1 MNTKMSQITRQEVL
15 AAQRERYA
23 RAGKEHKTKIINELV
38 ELLGYHRK
46 AAIRALQSRP
56 MIAAPYV
63 LGRPKEY
70 DPDQLR
76 PPLKAIWL
84 AALQPCGVRLKACLS
99 DWLPAY
105 EADHR
110 RLNADVRQAL
120 LAASRA
126 TLDRLLIPA
135 RIEHRRRAT
144 TRPGT
149 LLRHQIPIRTE
160 WAENQTGFL
169 EMDTV
174 ALCGGTLD
182 DRHGWMFDAVDIH
195 TTWNEMRALPNRSE
209 AATLLQ
215 IRDVEASLPFPLRG
229 LDSDNGGEFINHHL
243 VKHLHGRE
251 KPVAF
256 TRSRPYRKNDQ
267 AHIEQKNYTQVRLW
281 FGYER
286 YDNPAVVPLINALCK
301 GELNWLLNGFL
312 PTMKLKS
319 KERVGSKV
327 VRTYGETMTPVEPG
341 AGLPGSHRRDETT
354 PARPKANP
362 QSVRLDAGGGAA
374 DESDRTEPAAS
385 GSLTGE
391 PERVKR
397 SPPRNGNEG
406 RRTATVARLPSVP
419 FSRGFG

>member
-15 AAQRERYA
+15 VAKRDRYA

-38 ELLGYHRK
+38 ELFGYHRK
-46 AAIRALQSRP
+46 AAIRALQLRP
-56 MIAAPYV
+56 VIAAPFV

-84 AALQPCGVRLKACLS
+84 AALQPCGVRLKACLP

-120 LAASRA
+120 LEASRA

-160 WAENQTGFL
+160 WAENQAGFL

-215 IRDVEASLPFPLRG
+215 IRDVEASLPFPLCG

-312 PTMKLKS
+312 PTMKLKR

-327 VRTYGETMTPVEPG
+327 VRTYGETMTPLSRVLACPEVTAETKQRLRAQKQTLNPFALTREVERQMKVIEQN
-341 AGLPGSHRRDETT
+341 RR
-354 PARPKANP
+354 
-362 QSVRLDAGGGAA
+362 
-374 DESDRTEPAAS
+374 RTEA
-385 GSLTGE
+385 
-391 PERVKR
+391 
-397 SPPRNGNEG
+397 
-406 RRTATVARLPSVP
+406 
-419 FSRGFG
+419 

>member
-1 MNTKMSQITRQEVL
+1 MNPKMSQITRQEVL
-15 AAQRERYA
+15 VAKRDRYA

-38 ELLGYHRK
+38 ELFGDHRK

-56 MIAAPYV
+56 MIAAPFV

-84 AALQPCGVRLKACLS
+84 AALQPCGVRLKACLP

-110 RLNADVRQAL
+110 PLNADVRQAL
-120 LAASRA
+120 LQASRA

-160 WAENQTGFL
+160 WAENQAGFL

-301 GELNWLLNGFL
+301 GALNQLLNYFL
-312 PTMKLKS
+312 PTMKLAS

-327 VRTYGETMTPVEPG
+327 VRKYGETMTPLRRVLACPEVTAETKQRLRAEKQTLNPFALTREVERQMKVIEQN
-341 AGLPGSHRRDETT
+341 RR
-354 PARPKANP
+354 
-362 QSVRLDAGGGAA
+362 
-374 DESDRTEPAAS
+374 RTEA
-385 GSLTGE
+385 
-391 PERVKR
+391 
-397 SPPRNGNEG
+397 
-406 RRTATVARLPSVP
+406 
-419 FSRGFG
+419 

>member
-15 AAQRERYA
+15 VAKRDRYA

-38 ELLGYHRK
+38 ELFSYHRK
-46 AAIRALQSRP
+46 AAIRALQLRP
-56 MIAAPYV
+56 VIAAPFV

-84 AALQPCGVRLKACLS
+84 AALQPCGVRLKACLP

-160 WAENQTGFL
+160 WAENQAGFL

-174 ALCGGTLD
+174 ALCGGTRD
-182 DRHGWMFDAVDIH
+182 DRHGWMFDAVAIH

-301 GELNWLLNGFL
+301 GELNQLLNYFL
-312 PTMKLKS
+312 PTMKLEN

-327 VRTYGETMTPVEPG
+327 VRTYGETMTPLSRVLACPEVTAETKQRLRAEKQSLNPFALTREVERQMKVIEQN
-341 AGLPGSHRRDETT
+341 RR
-354 PARPKANP
+354 
-362 QSVRLDAGGGAA
+362 
-374 DESDRTEPAAS
+374 
-385 GSLTGE
+385 
-391 PERVKR
+391 
-397 SPPRNGNEG
+397 
-406 RRTATVARLPSVP
+406 RREA
-419 FSRGFG
+419 

>member
-15 AAQRERYA
+15 VAKRDRYA

-38 ELLGYHRK
+38 ELFGYHRK
-46 AAIRALQSRP
+46 AAIRALQLRP
-56 MIAAPYV
+56 VIAAPFV

-84 AALQPCGVRLKACLS
+84 AALQPCGVRLKACLP

-120 LAASRA
+120 LEASRA

-160 WAENQTGFL
+160 WAENQAGFL

-215 IRDVEASLPFPLRG
+215 IRDVEASLPFPLCG

-327 VRTYGETMTPVEPG
+327 VRTYGETMTPLSRVLACPEVTAETKQRLRAQKQTLNPFALTREVERQMKVIEQN
-341 AGLPGSHRRDETT
+341 RR
-354 PARPKANP
+354 
-362 QSVRLDAGGGAA
+362 
-374 DESDRTEPAAS
+374 RTEA
-385 GSLTGE
+385 
-391 PERVKR
+391 
-397 SPPRNGNEG
+397 
-406 RRTATVARLPSVP
+406 
-419 FSRGFG
+419 

>member
-1 MNTKMSQITRQEVL
+1 MVCVNHTLTQKGCYRAMNTKMSQITRQEVL
-15 AAQRERYA
+15 VAQRDRYA

-38 ELLGYHRK
+38 ELFGYHRK
-46 AAIRALQSRP
+46 AAIRALQLRP
-56 MIAAPYV
+56 VIATPFV

-84 AALQPCGVRLKACLS
+84 AALQPCGVRLKACLP

-110 RLNADVRQAL
+110 RLNADVRKAL
-120 LAASRA
+120 LEASRA

-160 WAENQTGFL
+160 WAENQAGFL

-215 IRDVEASLPFPLRG
+215 IRDVEASLPFPLCG

-243 VKHLHGRE
+243 VKHLHGRQ

-301 GELNWLLNGFL
+301 GPLNQLLNYFL
-312 PTMKLKS
+312 PTMKLEN

-327 VRTYGETMTPVEPG
+327 VRKYGQTMTPLSRVLACPEVTAETKQRLRAQKQTLNPFALTREVERQMKVIEQN
-341 AGLPGSHRRDETT
+341 RR
-354 PARPKANP
+354 
-362 QSVRLDAGGGAA
+362 
-374 DESDRTEPAAS
+374 RTEA
-385 GSLTGE
+385 
-391 PERVKR
+391 
-397 SPPRNGNEG
+397 
-406 RRTATVARLPSVP
+406 
-419 FSRGFG
+419 

>member
-15 AAQRERYA
+15 VAKRDRYA

-38 ELLGYHRK
+38 ELFGYHRK
-46 AAIRALQSRP
+46 AAIRALQLRP
-56 MIAAPYV
+56 VIAAPFV
-63 LGRPKEY
+63 LGRPREY

-84 AALQPCGVRLKACLS
+84 AALQPCGVRLKACLP

-110 RLNADVRQAL
+110 RLNSDVRQAL
-120 LAASRA
+120 LEASRA

-160 WAENQTGFL
+160 WAENQAGFL

-215 IRDVEASLPFPLRG
+215 IRDVEASLPFPLCG

-327 VRTYGETMTPVEPG
+327 VRTYGETMTPLSRVLACPEVTAETKQRLRAEKQSLNPFALTREVERQMKVIEQN
-341 AGLPGSHRRDETT
+341 RR
-354 PARPKANP
+354 
-362 QSVRLDAGGGAA
+362 
-374 DESDRTEPAAS
+374 RTEA
-385 GSLTGE
+385 
-391 PERVKR
+391 
-397 SPPRNGNEG
+397 
-406 RRTATVARLPSVP
+406 
-419 FSRGFG
+419 

>member
-15 AAQRERYA
+15 VAKRDRYA

-38 ELLGYHRK
+38 ELFGYHRK
-46 AAIRALQSRP
+46 AAIRALQLRP
-56 MIAAPYV
+56 VIAAPFV

-84 AALQPCGVRLKACLS
+84 AALQPCGVRRKACLP

-120 LAASRA
+120 LEASRA

-160 WAENQTGFL
+160 WAENQAGFL

-215 IRDVEASLPFPLRG
+215 IRDVEASLPFPLCG

-327 VRTYGETMTPVEPG
+327 VRTYGETMTPLNRVLACPEVTAETKQRLRAQKQTLNPFALTREVERQMKVIEQN
-341 AGLPGSHRRDETT
+341 RR
-354 PARPKANP
+354 
-362 QSVRLDAGGGAA
+362 
-374 DESDRTEPAAS
+374 RTEA
-385 GSLTGE
+385 
-391 PERVKR
+391 
-397 SPPRNGNEG
+397 
-406 RRTATVARLPSVP
+406 
-419 FSRGFG
+419 

>member
-15 AAQRERYA
+15 VAKRDRYA
-23 RAGKEHKTKIINELV
+23 RAGTEPKTKIINELV
-38 ELLGYHRK
+38 ELYSYHRK
-46 AAIRALQSRP
+46 AAIRALQLRP
-56 MIAAPYV
+56 VIAAPFV

-84 AALQPCGVRLKACLS
+84 AALQPCGVRLKACLP

-120 LAASRA
+120 LEASRA

-160 WAENQTGFL
+160 WAENQAGFL

-215 IRDVEASLPFPLRG
+215 IRDVEASLPFPLCG

-243 VKHLHGRE
+243 VKHLHGRQ

-327 VRTYGETMTPVEPG
+327 VRTYGETMTPLSRVLACPEVTAETKQRLRAQKQTLNPFALTREVERQMKVIEQN
-341 AGLPGSHRRDETT
+341 RR
-354 PARPKANP
+354 
-362 QSVRLDAGGGAA
+362 
-374 DESDRTEPAAS
+374 RTEA
-385 GSLTGE
+385 
-391 PERVKR
+391 
-397 SPPRNGNEG
+397 
-406 RRTATVARLPSVP
+406 
-419 FSRGFG
+419 

>member
-1 MNTKMSQITRQEVL
+1 MNPKMSQITRQEVL
-15 AAQRERYA
+15 VAKRDRYA

-38 ELLGYHRK
+38 ELFGYHRK
-46 AAIRALQSRP
+46 ADIRALQSRP
-56 MIAAPYV
+56 MIAAPFV

-84 AALQPCGVRLKACLS
+84 AALQPCGVRLKACLP

-110 RLNADVRQAL
+110 PLNADVRQAL
-120 LAASRA
+120 LQASRA

-160 WAENQTGFL
+160 WAENQAGFL

-301 GELNWLLNGFL
+301 GALNQLLNYFL
-312 PTMKLKS
+312 PTMKLAS

-327 VRTYGETMTPVEPG
+327 VRKYGETMTPLRRVLACPEVTAETKQRLRAEKQTLNPFALTREVERQMKVIEQN
-341 AGLPGSHRRDETT
+341 RR
-354 PARPKANP
+354 
-362 QSVRLDAGGGAA
+362 
-374 DESDRTEPAAS
+374 RTEA
-385 GSLTGE
+385 
-391 PERVKR
+391 
-397 SPPRNGNEG
+397 
-406 RRTATVARLPSVP
+406 
-419 FSRGFG
+419 

>member
-1 MNTKMSQITRQEVL
+1 MEPKMSQITRTEVL
-15 AAQRERYA
+15 AAKRDRYA

-38 ELLGYHRK
+38 ELFGYHRK

-56 MIAAPYV
+56 IIAAPFV

-76 PPLKAIWL
+76 PPLKTIWL
-84 AALQPCGVRLKACLS
+84 AALQPCGVRLKACLP

-110 RLNADVRQAL
+110 PLNADVRQAL
-120 LAASRA
+120 LQASRA

-160 WAENQTGFL
+160 WAENQAGFL

-182 DRHGWMFDAVDIH
+182 DRHGWMFDTVDIH

-215 IRDVEASLPFPLRG
+215 IRDVEASLPFPLCG

-327 VRTYGETMTPVEPG
+327 VRTYGETMTPLSRVLACPEVTAETKQRLRAEKQSLNPFALTREVERQMKVIEQN
-341 AGLPGSHRRDETT
+341 RR
-354 PARPKANP
+354 
-362 QSVRLDAGGGAA
+362 
-374 DESDRTEPAAS
+374 RTEA
-385 GSLTGE
+385 
-391 PERVKR
+391 
-397 SPPRNGNEG
+397 
-406 RRTATVARLPSVP
+406 
-419 FSRGFG
+419 

>member
-1 MNTKMSQITRQEVL
+1 MEPKMSQITRTEVL
-15 AAQRERYA
+15 AQKRDRYA

-38 ELLGYHRK
+38 ELFGYHRK
-46 AAIRALQSRP
+46 AAIRALQSRS
-56 MIAAPYV
+56 MIAAPFV

-84 AALQPCGVRLKACLS
+84 AALQPCGVRLKACLP

-110 RLNADVRQAL
+110 PLNADVRQAL
-120 LAASRA
+120 LQASRA

-160 WAENQTGFL
+160 WAENQAGFL

-301 GELNWLLNGFL
+301 GELNQLLNYFL
-312 PTMKLKS
+312 PTMKLES

-327 VRTYGETMTPVEPG
+327 VRKYGETMTPLRRALACAEVSAPTKERLRAEQRASNPFALTREVERQMKVIEQN
-341 AGLPGSHRRDETT
+341 RR
-354 PARPKANP
+354 
-362 QSVRLDAGGGAA
+362 
-374 DESDRTEPAAS
+374 RTEA
-385 GSLTGE
+385 
-391 PERVKR
+391 
-397 SPPRNGNEG
+397 
-406 RRTATVARLPSVP
+406 
-419 FSRGFG
+419 